1 LLQESDLKVQL
12 NQIRERLGEH
22 DAQLN
27 GIYEAIE
34 NLLDDKADKQI
45 ARDRKRI
52 GFRPDE

>member
-1 LLQESDLKVQL
+1 MKVQL